1 MASILTVTA
10 LASLVAVASAA
21 PSPLTP
27 LEREQLVA
35 HLEMTGAWLA
45 DEVASLTPAQISFRR
60 EPGAWTIAEV
70 VDHLVV
76 VAPIYWQDLQAA
88 LKQPAGGRV
97 SAMTDAE
104 VLWYGIDRT
113 RREQAI
119 AGERP
124 TGAFRDLH
132 AAMEAYRKHHDR
144 LLQYVRTTDDD
155 LRSHIVA
162 TPALRRLPVGAVDFH
177 PRAAARAAD
186 SRDQGRPEIS
196 EEVVGGGQ
204 TVHPT
209 GRGVKK
215 DAAREMPR

>member
-1 MASILTVTA
+1 MLSTAPTREYPAVMVSFIIVTA
-10 LASLVAVASAA
+10 LASLVSATSPTA
-21 PSPLTP
+21 PALSP

-45 DEVASLTPAQISFRR
+45 DEVANLTPAQISFRR

-88 LKQPAGGRV
+88 LKQPAGGRT
-97 SAMTDAE
+97 SAMTDAD

-124 TGAFRDLH
+124 TGQYRDLR
-132 AAMEAYRKHHDR
+132 AAMDAYRTHHDR
-144 LLQYVRTTDDD
+144 LLKYVKTTEDD
-155 LRSHIVA
+155 LRSHIV
-162 TPALRRLPVGAVDFH
+162 PRQRCDGYQWALLISTHEQRHVLQIREIK
-177 PRAAARAAD
+177 AD
-186 SRDQGRPEIS
+186 AKFPKQ
-196 EEVVGGGQ
+196 
-204 TVHPT
+204 
-209 GRGVKK
+209 
-215 DAAREMPR
+215 